1 MKFRNLISINDT
13 ETLKTTN
20 GLVWVT
26 FERVFVRFIYFYKMS
41 EVTVILSEFE
51 KYQVIFC
58 YNLTVLELVLL

>member
-1 MKFRNLISINDT
+1 MKFRSLISINDT

-26 FERVFVRFIYFYKMS
+26 LERVFVQFICFYKIS

-51 KYQVIFC
+51 KYQVILC
-58 YNLTVLELVLL
+58 YNLPV